1 LILLENI
8 STNNG
13 DRNFSQVL
21 QENGSLIPGNQ
32 IFPGSY
38 YSFELPIPN
47 FNSAWVPNSDEDY
60 AKNPEAYITS
70 KQYYDLTP
78 FGPVFIHENWKN
90 VALQLNLK
98 VLPPAIRAKVVL
110 AHINLIKEDLE
121 KIDFFSKEPKK
132 ISPVDMVKM
141 GLRMFMVKPSNLEV
155 LTGVK
160 LGYAI
165 NAYKIEKI
173 NKPKILEWYKIG
185 EIPTARIDT
194 RGLVVASDLVNV
206 AGLFEQFERKQ
217 LMI

>member
-1 LILLENI
+1 MILLENI

-13 DRNFSQVL
+13 DRDFSQIL
-21 QENGSLIPGNQ
+21 QENGSQVPSNQ

-47 FNSAWVPNSDEDY
+47 FNPRWVPNSEEDY
-60 AKNPEAYITS
+60 SKNPDAYITS
-70 KQYYDLTP
+70 KQYYDLNP

-98 VLPPAIRAKVVL
+98 VLPPVIRAKVVM
-110 AHINLIKEDLE
+110 AHINIIKEDLE
-121 KIDFFSKEPKK
+121 KIGCFTKEPEK
-132 ISPVDMVKM
+132 ISPGEMVKM
-141 GLRMFMVKPSNLEV
+141 GLKMFMVKPSNLEA

-185 EIPTARIDT
+185 EVPTARIDT
-194 RGLVVASDLVNV
+194 RGLVIASDLVNV

-217 LMI
+217 FII

>member
-13 DRNFSQVL
+13 DRNFSQII
-21 QENGSLIPGNQ
+21 QESGFQVPINQ

-38 YSFELPIPN
+38 YSFELPVPN
-47 FNSAWVPNSDEDY
+47 FNSGWVPNSDEEY
-60 AKNPEAYITS
+60 AKNPDAYITN
-70 KQYYDLTP
+70 KQYYDLNP
-78 FGPVFIHENWKN
+78 FGPVFAHENWKN

-98 VLPPAIRAKVVL
+98 VLPPAVRSKVIM

-121 KIDFFSKEPKK
+121 KINFFSKEPKK
-132 ISPVDMVKM
+132 ISPVEMVKM
-141 GLRMFMVKPSNLEV
+141 GLRMFMIKPSNLEA

-160 LGYAI
+160 LGYAM

-185 EIPTARIDT
+185 EIPQARIDT
-194 RGLVVASDLVNV
+194 RGLAIASDLVNI

-217 LMI
+217 LII